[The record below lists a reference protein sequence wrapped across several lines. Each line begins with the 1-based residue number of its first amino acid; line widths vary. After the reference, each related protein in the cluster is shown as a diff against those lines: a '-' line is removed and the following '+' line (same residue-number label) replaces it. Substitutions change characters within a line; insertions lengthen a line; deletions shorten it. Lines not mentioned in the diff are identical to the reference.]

1 MPSTSSSSNSASSSP
16 QCASSNTVKPL
27 FNNNQ
32 FKNVSNSCAESLQS
46 TSSSIS
52 INSNHLTISNKTV
65 CNKLANNLD
74 GEEYEVYEKKKYFFL
89 NVQ

>member
-27 FNNNQ
+27 FNNNNQ

-74 GEEYEVYEKKKYFFL
+74 GEEYEVYEKKNISF
-89 NVQ
+89 